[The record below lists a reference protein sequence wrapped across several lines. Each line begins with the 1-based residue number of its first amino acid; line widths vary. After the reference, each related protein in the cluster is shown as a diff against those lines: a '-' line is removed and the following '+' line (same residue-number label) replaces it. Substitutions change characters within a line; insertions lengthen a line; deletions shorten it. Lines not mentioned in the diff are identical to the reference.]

1 MSFTALQA
9 FHEAAQTEDKPT
21 AILAKTYKGKGFPAI
36 EDEENWHG
44 KPLGAKAEE
53 VLAHVEKQIKNNG
66 PNNLVPQKPLHQD
79 APEVDITNIRLQTP
93 PSYKKGGGTLY
104 ACYCITNMLMMII
117 LHNCL

>member
-1 MSFTALQA
+1 MMRVVTLQA

-53 VLAHVEKQIKNNG
+53 VISHVEKQIKNSG

-79 APEVDITNIRLQTP
+79 APQVDITNIRLQSP
-93 PSYKKGGGTLY
+93 PSYKKGKGSLY
-104 ACYCITNMLMMII
+104 SCYYICVSL
-117 LHNCL
+117 LLP